1 MDNFNFALSLN
12 ESSVNTNTNLK
23 PFEIHHVKFQEAAI
37 NEGTAKA
44 TGKHYKNLSLKFA
57 NNKGHADLTIFWP
70 NPDEDGIRPERT
82 TPDGH
87 KYLDPSRW
95 DQTKTE
101 ITQTLEVINPEGFEE
116 FKKLSAK
123 FKSFDDMVNAFVTLV
138 NKKIG
143 EEVDVKFNGY
153 VNKSGYMQLTFPKLV
168 RINSKTGE
176 LYVSDNYIGHGNLG
190 LNTYELRKQAEL
202 NNTQPTVM
210 KADPIMDV
218 VSVESD
224 KDDDEDLDFDNL

>member
-82 TPDGH
+82 TLMDISILTHLVGIRL
-87 KYLDPSRW
+87 K
-95 DQTKTE
+95 Q
-101 ITQTLEVINPEGFEE
+101 
-116 FKKLSAK
+116 KL
-123 FKSFDDMVNAFVTLV
+123 
-138 NKKIG
+138 
-143 EEVDVKFNGY
+143 
-153 VNKSGYMQLTFPKLV
+153 
-168 RINSKTGE
+168 
-176 LYVSDNYIGHGNLG
+176 
-190 LNTYELRKQAEL
+190 LRLLK
-202 NNTQPTVM
+202 
-210 KADPIMDV
+210 
-218 VSVESD
+218 
-224 KDDDEDLDFDNL
+224 